1 MNKENKQTKIEEFI
15 FEITETEEYKNIE
28 YLVHSIRKYFLDY
41 LSRIR
46 LEKFKAPSFL
56 LPLMECVKKRFCSI
70 GVTESEMLNY
80 MLSNDKSGWVM
91 YYYMAFF
98 RSTKKAEEI
107 NESSLDENLFY
118 IVLCGYIFDLFAAEY
133 TDINKILRDEKYIY
147 EKNQYNLTKVSGA
160 RFKRDSL
167 IYDNKAY
174 LYNILLNTA
183 VINFADP
190 MPGFAKI
197 ITEEVTS
204 GDVLFRLDER
214 LALPEKDMITYSS
227 LDFQKYRGPQF
238 SFKKDYFNRNKT
250 IIVHIDENT
259 LNKLLMVVKKDFD
272 TKANK
277 EFIHVEVETL
287 PNYGENFKDRPCI
300 TTFVHG
306 MYFFDEDIFTHIDY
320 ARNQYEYHDYRK
332 KYLDVCPDVPID
344 FYAEKQLHYKIWC
357 IENGRYSKEIWY
369 KLLYVS
375 LSNGYRVLLD
385 EMLESN

>member
-1 MNKENKQTKIEEFI
+1 MSNENKQVKIEEFI
-15 FEITETEEYKNIE
+15 FEITETEEYRNIE
-28 YLVHSIRKYFLDY
+28 YLVHSIRKCFLDY

-46 LEKFKAPSFL
+46 LENFKAPSFL
-56 LPLMECVKKRFCSI
+56 LPLIECAKKRFCRI

-80 MLSNDKSGWVM
+80 MVSNDKSGWVM
-91 YYYMAFF
+91 YYYMAFL
-98 RSTKKAEEI
+98 RPTKAMEEH
-107 NESSLDENLFY
+107 NESSFDENLFY
-118 IVLCGYIFDLFAAEY
+118 IVLCGYILDLFAAEY
-133 TDINKILRDEKYIY
+133 LDINDILRDERCIY
-147 EKNQYNLTKVSGA
+147 ETNQYSLTKVPGVQ
-160 RFKRDSL
+160 FKRDSF

-174 LYNILLNTA
+174 LYSKLMNTE

-197 ITEEVTS
+197 ITEEVTN
-204 GDVLFRLDER
+204 GDILLRLDER

-238 SFKKDYFNRNKT
+238 SFKKDYFNYNKT

-259 LNKLLMVVKKDFD
+259 SNKLLMVVKKDFD
-272 TKANK
+272 TKANR

-287 PNYGENFKDRPCI
+287 PNYGEFFKDRPCI

-306 MYFFDEDIFTHIDY
+306 MYYFDEDSFTHIDY
-320 ARNQYEYHDYRK
+320 ARNQYEYRDYRK
-332 KYLDVCPDVPID
+332 KYLDAYTDVPID